1 MGFSE
6 LTHSDPTSIPME
18 LQLSTP
24 ALLFSAITLLMLA
37 FTNRFLAI
45 ATLIRGLHKN
55 YLKEPDSQLI
65 VEQIHNL
72 RRRLTL
78 IKNMQLF
85 GVFSFLMCIVCM
97 YLLFQGY
104 TSAANWVFVASM
116 ASLLVALGISLVEIQ
131 ISTKALNLELS
142 DMEEIF
148 EKRTSSLDV
157 FFKKENKKENE

>member
-1 MGFSE
+1 
-6 LTHSDPTSIPME
+6 ME

-65 VEQIHNL
+65 VDQIHNL
-72 RRRLTL
+72 RKRLTL

-85 GVFSFLMCIVCM
+85 GVFSFLLCVVCM
-97 YLLFQGY
+97 YLLFRGY
-104 TSAANWVFVASM
+104 TTAANWVFVGSM
-116 ASLLVALGISLVEIQ
+116 GSLLIALGISLIEIQ
-131 ISTKALNLELS
+131 ISTRALNLELS

-148 EKRTSSLDV
+148 GKRASSLDV
-157 FFKKENKKENE
+157 FFKKDKKENE

>member
-1 MGFSE
+1 
-6 LTHSDPTSIPME
+6 ME

-55 YLKEPDSQLI
+55 YRKSPEKEII

-85 GVFSFLMCIVCM
+85 GVFSFLLCVVCM
-97 YLLFQGY
+97 YLLFRGY
-104 TSAANWVFVASM
+104 TEAANWVFVASM
-116 ASLLVALGISLVEIQ
+116 VSLLISLGISLVEIQ
-131 ISTKALNLELS
+131 ISTKALNLELG
-142 DMEEIF
+142 DMEDLF
-148 EKRTSSLDV
+148 EKRKSSLD
-157 FFKKENKKENE
+157 FIFKKDSKKDES

>member
-1 MGFSE
+1 
-6 LTHSDPTSIPME
+6 ME

-55 YLKEPDSQLI
+55 YLKDPDQEII

-85 GVFSFLMCIVCM
+85 GVFSFLLCVICM
-97 YLLFQGY
+97 FLLFKGF
-104 TSAANWVFVASM
+104 TAAANWVFVSSM
-116 ASLLVALGISLVEIQ
+116 VSLLISLGISLVEIQ

-142 DMEEIF
+142 DMEGIF
-148 EKRTSSLDV
+148 QKRKSSLDL
-157 FFKKENKKENE
+157 FFKKDEK

>member
-1 MGFSE
+1 
-6 LTHSDPTSIPME
+6 ME
-18 LQLSTP
+18 PQLSTP

-55 YLKEPDSQLI
+55 HLKSPDKEII

-85 GVFSFLMCIVCM
+85 GVFSFLLCVVCM
-97 YLLFQGY
+97 YLLFRGL
-104 TSAANWVFVASM
+104 TESANWVFVASM
-116 ASLLVALGISLVEIQ
+116 LSLLISLGLSLVEIQ
-131 ISTKALNLELS
+131 ISTKALNLELG
-142 DMEEIF
+142 DMEDLF
-148 EKRTSSLDV
+148 EKRKSSLD
-157 FFKKENKKENE
+157 FIFKKDSKKDES

>member
-1 MGFSE
+1 
-6 LTHSDPTSIPME
+6 ME

-72 RRRLTL
+72 RKRLTL

-85 GVFSFLMCIVCM
+85 GVFSFLLCVVCM
-97 YLLFQGY
+97 YLLFRGY
-104 TSAANWVFVASM
+104 TIAANWVFVGSM
-116 ASLLVALGISLVEIQ
+116 GSLLVALGISLIEIQ
-131 ISTKALNLELS
+131 ISTRALNLELS

-148 EKRTSSLDV
+148 GKRASSLDV
-157 FFKKENKKENE
+157 FFKKDKKENE

>member
-1 MGFSE
+1 
-6 LTHSDPTSIPME
+6 ME

-55 YLKEPDSQLI
+55 YRRSPEKEII

-85 GVFSFLMCIVCM
+85 GVFSFLLCVVCM
-97 YLLFQGY
+97 YLLFRGL
-104 TSAANWVFVASM
+104 TESANWVFVASM
-116 ASLLVALGISLVEIQ
+116 LSLLISLGLSLIEIQ
-131 ISTKALNLELS
+131 ISTKALNLELG
-142 DMEEIF
+142 DMEDLF
-148 EKRTSSLDV
+148 EKRKSSLD
-157 FFKKENKKENE
+157 FIFKKDSKKDGS

>member
-1 MGFSE
+1 
-6 LTHSDPTSIPME
+6 ME

-55 YLKEPDSQLI
+55 YLKDPDQEII

-85 GVFSFLMCIVCM
+85 GVFSFLLCVICM
-97 YLLFQGY
+97 FLLFKGF
-104 TSAANWVFVASM
+104 TVAANWTFVISM
-116 ASLLVALGISLVEIQ
+116 VSLLISLGISLVEIQ

-142 DMEEIF
+142 DMEGIF
-148 EKRTSSLDV
+148 QKRKSSLDL
-157 FFKKENKKENE
+157 FFKKDEK

>member
-1 MGFSE
+1 
-6 LTHSDPTSIPME
+6 ME

-55 YLKEPDSQLI
+55 HLKSPDKEII

-85 GVFSFLMCIVCM
+85 GVFSFLLCVVCM
-97 YLLFQGY
+97 YLLFRGL
-104 TSAANWVFVASM
+104 TESANWVFVASM
-116 ASLLVALGISLVEIQ
+116 LSLLISLGLSLVEIQ
-131 ISTKALNLELS
+131 ISTKALNLELG
-142 DMEEIF
+142 DMEDLF
-148 EKRTSSLDV
+148 EKRKSSLD
-157 FFKKENKKENE
+157 FIFKKDSKKDES

>member
-1 MGFSE
+1 
-6 LTHSDPTSIPME
+6 ME

-55 YLKEPDSQLI
+55 HRKSPDEEII
-65 VEQIHNL
+65 VAQIHNL

-85 GVFSFLMCIVCM
+85 GVFSFLLCIICM
-97 YLLFQGY
+97 YLLFLGI
-104 TSAANWVFVASM
+104 TETANWVFVASM
-116 ASLLVALGISLVEIQ
+116 LSLLISLVISLVEIH
-131 ISTKALNLELS
+131 ISTKALNLELG
-142 DMEEIF
+142 DMEDLS
-148 EKRTSSLDV
+148 EKRKTGLD
-157 FFKKENKKENE
+157 FIFKKDSK

>member
-1 MGFSE
+1 
-6 LTHSDPTSIPME
+6 ME

-45 ATLIRGLHKN
+45 ASLIRGLHKN
-55 YLKEPDSQLI
+55 YMKSPDQEII

-85 GVFSFLMCIVCM
+85 GVFSFLLCIICM

-104 TSAANWVFVASM
+104 TVAANWVFVGSM
-116 ASLLVALGISLVEIQ
+116 GALLVSLGLSLIEIQ
-131 ISTKALNLELS
+131 ISTKALRLHIS
-142 DMEEIF
+142 DMDEQFRE
-148 EKRTSSLDV
+148 
-157 FFKKENKKENE
+157 

>member
-1 MGFSE
+1 M
-6 LTHSDPTSIPME
+6 PME

-45 ATLIRGLHKN
+45 ASLIRGLHKKF
-55 YLKEPDSQLI
+55 KENPDEELV

-72 RRRLTL
+72 RRRLSL

-85 GVFSFLMCIVCM
+85 GILSFLLCVICM
-97 YLLFQGY
+97 FLLFEGY
-104 TSAANWVFVASM
+104 TIGANWVFVGSM
-116 ASLLVALGISLVEIQ
+116 AALLIALALSLYEIQ

-142 DMEEIF
+142 DMEVVLEKH
-148 EKRTSSLDV
+148 KRTLES
-157 FFKKENKKENE
+157 FFRKGN

>member
-1 MGFSE
+1 
-6 LTHSDPTSIPME
+6 ME

-65 VEQIHNL
+65 VDQIHNL
-72 RRRLTL
+72 RKRLTL

-85 GVFSFLMCIVCM
+85 GVFSFLLCVVCM
-97 YLLFQGY
+97 YLLFRGY
-104 TSAANWVFVASM
+104 TTAANWVFVGSM
-116 ASLLVALGISLVEIQ
+116 GSLLVALGISLIEIQ
-131 ISTKALNLELS
+131 ISTRALNLELS

-148 EKRTSSLDV
+148 GKRASSLDV
-157 FFKKENKKENE
+157 FFKKDKKENE

>member
-1 MGFSE
+1 MPFTE
-6 LTHSDPTSIPME
+6 LTYSESTSQTME

-55 YLKEPDSQLI
+55 YLKEPDSAII

-104 TSAANWVFVASM
+104 TQAANWVFVASM
-116 ASLLVALGISLVEIQ
+116 ASLLISLLISLIEIQ

-142 DMEEIF
+142 DMEGIF
-148 EKRTSSLDV
+148 QKRESSLDV
-157 FFKKENKKENE
+157 FFKKDSKKEHE

>member
-1 MGFSE
+1 MSFTE
-6 LTHSDPTSIPME
+6 LTYSESTSQTME

-55 YLKEPDSQLI
+55 FLLEPESKLI

-97 YLLFQGY
+97 YLLFQGFS
-104 TSAANWVFVASM
+104 SAANWVFVASM
-116 ASLLVALGISLVEIQ
+116 GSLLISLMISLVEIQ

-148 EKRTSSLDV
+148 EKRKSSLDI
-157 FFKKENKKENE
+157 FFKKDLKNEHE

>member
-1 MGFSE
+1 
-6 LTHSDPTSIPME
+6 ME

-55 YLKEPDSQLI
+55 HRKSPDKAII

-85 GVFSFLMCIVCM
+85 GVFSFLLCVVCM
-97 YLLFQGY
+97 YLLFRGL
-104 TSAANWVFVASM
+104 TESANWVFVASM
-116 ASLLVALGISLVEIQ
+116 LSLLISLGISLVEIQ
-131 ISTKALNLELS
+131 ISTKALNLELG
-142 DMEEIF
+142 DMEDLF
-148 EKRTSSLDV
+148 EKRKGSLD
-157 FFKKENKKENE
+157 FIFKKDSK

>member
-1 MGFSE
+1 
-6 LTHSDPTSIPME
+6 ME

-45 ATLIRGLHKN
+45 ASLIRGLHKN
-55 YLKEPDSQLI
+55 YIKGPEQEII

-85 GVFSFLMCIVCM
+85 GVFSFLLCIICM
-97 YLLFQGY
+97 YLLFRGY
-104 TSAANWVFVASM
+104 TMAANWVFVGSM
-116 ASLLVALGISLVEIQ
+116 ASLLVSLLISLVEIQ
-131 ISTKALNLELS
+131 ISTKALNLELK

-148 EKRTSSLDV
+148 NERKSGLD
-157 FFKKENKKENE
+157 FIFKKEGKKDEI

>member
-1 MGFSE
+1 
-6 LTHSDPTSIPME
+6 ME

-37 FTNRFLAI
+37 YTNRFLAV

-55 YLKEPDSQLI
+55 YRKSPDQEII

-85 GVFSFLMCIVCM
+85 GVLSFLLCVICM
-97 YLLFQGY
+97 FLLFQGF
-104 TSAANWVFVASM
+104 TNMANWVFMVSM
-116 ASLLVALGISLVEIQ
+116 GTLLVSLGISLVEIQ

-142 DMEEIF
+142 DMEGIF
-148 EKRTSSLDV
+148 QNRKSGLDL
-157 FFKKENKKENE
+157 FFKKDDKTSDAND

>member
-1 MGFSE
+1 
-6 LTHSDPTSIPME
+6 ME

-24 ALLFSAITLLMLA
+24 ALLYSAITLLMLA

-55 YLKEPDSQLI
+55 YLKDPDQEII

-85 GVFSFLMCIVCM
+85 GVFSFLLCVICM
-97 YLLFQGY
+97 FLLFKGF
-104 TSAANWVFVASM
+104 TAAANWVFVSSM
-116 ASLLVALGISLVEIQ
+116 VSLLISLGISLVEIQ

-148 EKRTSSLDV
+148 QKRKSGLDL
-157 FFKKENKKENE
+157 FFKKDEK

>member
-1 MGFSE
+1 
-6 LTHSDPTSIPME
+6 ME

-55 YLKEPDSQLI
+55 YLKDPDQEII

-85 GVFSFLMCIVCM
+85 GVFSFLLCVMCM
-97 YLLFQGY
+97 FLLFKGF
-104 TSAANWVFVASM
+104 TDAANWTFVISM
-116 ASLLVALGISLVEIQ
+116 VSLLISLGISLVEIQ

-142 DMEEIF
+142 DMEGIF
-148 EKRTSSLDV
+148 QKRKSSLDL
-157 FFKKENKKENE
+157 FFKKDEK

>member
-1 MGFSE
+1 MRFAE
-6 LTHSDPTSIPME
+6 LTFPESTSQVME

-55 YLKEPDSQLI
+55 YLKEPDSTLI

-104 TSAANWVFVASM
+104 TVAANWVFVASM
-116 ASLLVALGISLVEIQ
+116 LSLLISLMISLVEIQ

-148 EKRTSSLDV
+148 EKRRSGLDI
-157 FFKKENKKENE
+157 FFKKDPENENE

>member
-1 MGFSE
+1 
-6 LTHSDPTSIPME
+6 ME

-45 ATLIRGLHKN
+45 ATLIRGLHKS
-55 YLKEPDSQLI
+55 YRKSPDKEII

-85 GVFSFLMCIVCM
+85 GVFSFLLCVVCM
-97 YLLFQGY
+97 YLLFRGL
-104 TSAANWVFVASM
+104 TESANWVFVASM
-116 ASLLVALGISLVEIQ
+116 VSLLISLGISLVEIQ
-131 ISTKALNLELS
+131 ISTKALNLELG
-142 DMEEIF
+142 DMEDLF
-148 EKRTSSLDV
+148 EKRKSSLD
-157 FFKKENKKENE
+157 FIFKKDSKKDES

>member
-1 MGFSE
+1 
-6 LTHSDPTSIPME
+6 ME

-37 FTNRFLAI
+37 YTNRFLAI

-55 YLKEPDSQLI
+55 YLKAPDQEII

-85 GVFSFLMCIVCM
+85 GVFSFLLCVICM
-97 YLLFQGY
+97 FLLFKGF
-104 TSAANWVFVASM
+104 TAAANFVFISSM
-116 ASLLVALGISLVEIQ
+116 LSLLISLGISLVEIQ
-131 ISTKALNLELS
+131 ISTKALNLELL
-142 DMEEIF
+142 DMEGVF
-148 EKRTSSLDV
+148 EKR
-157 FFKKENKKENE
+157 KK